1 MVLEDRDGFL
11 RYVEGAY
18 VVRINTPRIVLWG
31 VSNSSQDFT
40 DIRIEVAAHDKSEIF
55 EVSFGVLCNY
65 QDAENFYLFEIGPDG
80 FYRIVRVSAG
90 EQVVLAGE
98 ELSVDIAIGQE
109 TYQMEVECAL
119 GRQSLH
125 VDGKEIA
132 QVMDTT
138 HTTGD
143 VGLLAHSYA
152 RGGVE
157 IYFDDLKV
165 SSLE

>member
-31 VSNSSQDFT
+31 VSNSSQNYL

-98 ELSVDIAIGQE
+98 
-109 TYQMEVECAL
+109 
-119 GRQSLH
+119 
-125 VDGKEIA
+125 
-132 QVMDTT
+132 
-138 HTTGD
+138 
-143 VGLLAHSYA
+143 
-152 RGGVE
+152 
-157 IYFDDLKV
+157 
-165 SSLE
+165 